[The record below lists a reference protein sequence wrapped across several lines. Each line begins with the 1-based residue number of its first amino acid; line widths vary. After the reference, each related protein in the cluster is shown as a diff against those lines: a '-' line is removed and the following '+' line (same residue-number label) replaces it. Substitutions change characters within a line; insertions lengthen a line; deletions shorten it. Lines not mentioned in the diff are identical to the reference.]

1 MSFLLACIMQIL
13 PHKIFKQSG
22 KLMASALPTLDEHN
36 DNQLV
41 SPPSSDAYNHY
52 RSKYFLNEH
61 QNNTSLSKNIKQK
74 TFSETSPNEDVDV
87 LDDEIGTL
95 EEEGFKGELALLRQ
109 NALEA
114 TQMIDAMPTGLV
126 VLDGNGIV
134 MRSNQVAT
142 KLLCHNNKSEA
153 LNSNDLPQKLS
164 LTGLRWLTIINNVFQ
179 PREDDGHEVSLKSGQ
194 RVKLEISALAD
205 KPGQLIIITDLTQT
219 RLLQDKLGQLQR
231 LSSLGRM
238 VSSLAHQIRTPLS
251 AAMLYSANLNKSLLS
266 DSNRLSFQEKLHSRL
281 QDLEQR
287 VNDMLLFSKSGKEQV
302 VSPLS
307 VNALIKDAVNA
318 MEVIVNKENGRVKVQ
333 YCEKEHYILA
343 NKSALSGAIQNLI
356 HNALQAY
363 VQLEENDQISGVEIT
378 IQVYCQKNNAYISV
392 KDNGVGISTELKNK
406 IFQPFYT
413 SSIQGTGLGLAVVK
427 SVLNAHQGSV
437 ALLSDTGE
445 GAHFCLTLP
454 LIDAN
459 KLEESMQNKERNN
472 E

>member
-1 MSFLLACIMQIL
+1 
-13 PHKIFKQSG
+13 
-22 KLMASALPTLDEHN
+22 
-36 DNQLV
+36 
-41 SPPSSDAYNHY
+41 
-52 RSKYFLNEH
+52 
-61 QNNTSLSKNIKQK
+61 
-74 TFSETSPNEDVDV
+74 
-87 LDDEIGTL
+87 
-95 EEEGFKGELALLRQ
+95 
-109 NALEA
+109 
-114 TQMIDAMPTGLV
+114 
-126 VLDGNGIV
+126 
-134 MRSNQVAT
+134 
-142 KLLCHNNKSEA
+142 
-153 LNSNDLPQKLS
+153 
-164 LTGLRWLTIINNVFQ
+164 
-179 PREDDGHEVSLKSGQ
+179 
-194 RVKLEISALAD
+194 
-205 KPGQLIIITDLTQT
+205 
-219 RLLQDKLGQLQR
+219 
-231 LSSLGRM
+231 M